1 MRVIDFGPD
10 KAKPIGLFD
19 SIAAS
24 SILLG
29 DGKGEAHVYCV
40 YLGPGAEI
48 GAHRA
53 GFGQLFLVVEG
64 RAWAAGEDGK
74 RESLSK
80 WQGAH
85 FVKGEVH
92 SKGSEEGASVIMVQI
107 EGLRA
112 PGADDAE

>member
-1 MRVIDFGPD
+1 MRVIDFNRA
-10 KAKPIGLFD
+10 KAQPIGLFD

-29 DGKGEAHVYCV
+29 DGKGEVHVYCV
-40 YLGPGAEI
+40 YLEPGAEI
-48 GAHRA
+48 GVHRA

-64 RAWAAGEDGK
+64 RAWAAGEDGQRK
-74 RESLSK
+74 SLSK

-92 SKGSEEGASVIMVQI
+92 SKGSVEGASVIMVQI
-107 EGLRA
+107 EELRA
-112 PGADDAE
+112 AESDAAE